1 MRAEVVPYA
10 VDPFGPSANPS
21 AYVACE
27 ASERAR
33 GILERSLDEGRVAAL
48 IGPPGHG
55 KTLLLRLLGG
65 REEDRARVAYV
76 PFCTL
81 EFDEL
86 CALVLNAI
94 GVARP
99 GPPRDALAAV
109 TRELAPRGGVVILV
123 DDAHAMSDAC
133 ATALAALY
141 EELGGALRIALA
153 AVQGV
158 AGQRV
163 VRAFGSKIDVVL
175 LAGGMTGRE
184 SRRYVEMRLAYGGAQ
199 PEIVAAFDEATI
211 DALHRASQGVPR
223 RLNQVAEDIVRRATR
238 SELPRLREIAAAR
251 GVAASAARPVAA
263 VALELPLEK
272 DAPLQMP
279 VPPAVVAPAAPALP
293 APPAVTAVPIGSAAT
308 ERTGLPAPAPPA
320 ARPPARHESGRR
332 PAPRLPRPAA
342 PASASPERPGDD
354 RGILLPEIFDR
365 EPGEPAGE
373 YRIVRGTP
381 VTENRGVAPATP
393 RRQSGVVPSSVHV
406 VIDDEPGPRP
416 APARH
421 REIPMPSAYADRVP
435 RPSRP
440 PGPPIR
446 AIGVAGF
453 VLGVAGAM
461 AWILGSESSPPR
473 ALPPAPKP
481 PAIAP
486 AKPPA
491 AQIQKHNRA
500 AAAPPAR
507 APEARVPEVP
517 APAPVAPIPAPAA
530 RVLVSINATP
540 WASVRIDGREVGET
554 PLAGIPLEAGRH
566 VFEARMPDGTMRE
579 QTVDVSAQRRT
590 VVFQ

>member
-1 MRAEVVPYA
+1 MRAELAPYA

-33 GILERSLDEGRVAAL
+33 AILERSLDQGRVAAL

-81 EFDEL
+81 EFGEL

-94 GVARP
+94 GIARP
-99 GPPRDALAAV
+99 GPPREALAAV

-133 ATALAALY
+133 ASELAALY

-153 AVQGV
+153 AVQGA

-184 SRRYVEMRLAYGGAQ
+184 SRRYVEMRLAYGGAR

-223 RLNQVAEDIVRRATR
+223 RLNQAAEDVVRRATR
-238 SELPRLREIAAAR
+238 SELPRLREIAAR
-251 GVAASAARPVAA
+251 RVAVSA
-263 VALELPLEK
+263 
-272 DAPLQMP
+272 
-279 VPPAVVAPAAPALP
+279 APAAPLATEATPP
-293 APPAVTAVPIGSAAT
+293 APPLEIEAPAPTPPPARVVIRPATPASPPESAAPIAAAAD
-308 ERTGLPAPAPPA
+308 EPAELPAPAPPA
-320 ARPPARHESGRR
+320 PRPPARHEPGRR

-342 PASASPERPGDD
+342 PTPIRKSSADDD

-373 YRIVRGTP
+373 YRIVRGEPVRETP
-381 VTENRGVAPATP
+381 SRGVAPATP
-393 RRQSGVVPSSVHV
+393 RRPLPGVVPSSVEV
-406 VIDDEPGPRP
+406 VRDPEP

-453 VLGVAGAM
+453 VLGVAVSM
-461 AWILGSESSPPR
+461 AWILASETNKSRP
-473 ALPPAPKP
+473 LPPAPKP
-481 PAIAP
+481 PVTAP
-486 AKPPA
+486 AKPPTPH
-491 AQIQKHNRA
+491 QIEKPNRA

-507 APEARVPEVP
+507 VPDAP
-517 APAPVAPIPAPAA
+517 APAPAPAPARAA

-540 WASVRIDGREVGET
+540 WATVRIDGREIGET